1 MLSRLLS
8 FFRRDK
14 PRLTDAQ
21 LSWVEHEI
29 PFISDLMPDLR
40 DRLLARIPI
49 FLNRYPFEGCNG
61 LILTDE
67 MRLTVAAYA
76 CRLRLGHDDD
86 RYPDLT
92 RILIYPDDYLVP
104 VKDADEIGIVTETD
118 EWRSGESWQAGI
130 VILSWREIMHDM
142 ADVRRKP
149 HPLPARNLILHE
161 FAHQLDFSYDLTS
174 GINPDTGETTR
185 TDELTRVMADA
196 YIRLDETGDDA
207 HTALDPYGAE
217 APAELFAVA
226 VEAFFETPGPL
237 RKQCPELYAELLA
250 FFNVEC

>member
-1 MLSRLLS
+1 MLTRLLS
-8 FFRRDK
+8 FFRRPA
-14 PRLTDAQ
+14 PRLSDEHRA
-21 LSWVEHEI
+21 WVEADI
-29 PFISDLMPDLR
+29 PFVPDMPPDLR
-40 DRLLARIPI
+40 DRLLARIPL

-76 CRLRLGHDDD
+76 CRLRIGHDDD

-130 VILSWREIMHDM
+130 VILSWREIRQDL
-142 ADVRRKP
+142 ADARRKP
-149 HPLPARNLILHE
+149 HPMPARNLILHE

-174 GINPDTGETTR
+174 GIDPDTGETTR
-185 TDELTRVMADA
+185 TDALTRAMAEA
-196 YIRLDETGDDA
+196 YIRLSEIDDA
-207 HTALDPYGAE
+207 RIPALDSYGAE

-226 VEAFFETPGPL
+226 VEAFFETPVPL
-237 RKQCPELYAELLA
+237 RKQYPGLYAELFA
-250 FFNVEC
+250 FFNLGR